1 MAENKTKPTKVS
13 VTGFLNS
20 IEPEQKRKDAKVIA
34 KIMREVTGN
43 RAKMWG
49 PSIVGYGQYHYRY
62 DSGRE
67 GDFMRVGFSPRKQ
80 NISVYVVPG
89 FNGFAGLLKKLGKH
103 KVGRSCLYINK
114 LDDVDVDVLRKII
127 EKSVDVMNKKYP
139 L

>member
-1 MAENKTKPTKVS
+1 MAENKTKPTTAS
-13 VTGFLNS
+13 VTGFLNA
-20 IEPEQKRKDAKVIA
+20 IEPAQKRKDAKAIA
-34 KIMREVTGN
+34 KMMRDATGN

-49 PSIVGYGQYHYRY
+49 PSIVGYGKYHYRY

-80 NISVYVVPG
+80 NLSVYVVPG
-89 FNGFAGLLKKLGKH
+89 FSGFSALLKKLGKH

-127 EKSVDVMNKKYP
+127 EKSVQIMNKKYP